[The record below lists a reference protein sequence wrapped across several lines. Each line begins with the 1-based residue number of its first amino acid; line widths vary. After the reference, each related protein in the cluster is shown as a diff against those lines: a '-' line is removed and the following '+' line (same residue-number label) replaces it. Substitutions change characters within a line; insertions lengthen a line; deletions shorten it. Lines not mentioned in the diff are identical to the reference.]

1 MKKEQKNSPN
11 LRFKGFTEDWELCKL
26 GNIVTR
32 IVREVPKPKQPYE
45 RISVRSHAK
54 GTFHQKIED
63 PSTVA
68 MDKLYIVKENDL
80 IVNITFAWE
89 HAIAIATKE
98 DDGLFVS
105 HRFPTYRTN
114 RDVDIKFIHYLVSQE
129 NFRRKLEF
137 ISPGGA
143 GRNRVLNKKD
153 FLKIK
158 VNVPNVEEQKRLGV
172 MMTNL
177 DQTIAL
183 HQRKLDQL
191 KELKKAYLQVMFP
204 EKDERVPK
212 LRFADFEEEWEL
224 CKFSD
229 ILETHST
236 KKYLAEP
243 NKNGEFEVI
252 QQGDNPIIGYATG
265 KAFLDYNKIV
275 LFGDHTLSLYKPKR
289 PFFVATD
296 GIKILSGKNTIGK
309 FLFTLLQRYMP
320 NSQGYK
326 RHFTILKNENIYYT
340 STDTEQLEIGDLF
353 LRFDILTTYYQDRII
368 NLKKLKKSYLQN
380 MFI

>member
-1 MKKEQKNSPN
+1 M
-11 LRFKGFTEDWELCKL
+11 CKL
-26 GNIVTR
+26 GRMASFSKGNGYSKADLIEEGHPLILYGRLYTKYETIIESVDTFAKLQDKSILSKGGEVIVPSSGESAEDISRASVVDVAGVVLGGDLNIIKTNSELNPTFLALTISNGSQQKEMSKR
-32 IVREVPKPKQPYE
+32 AQGKSIVHLHNSDLKEINLLYP
-45 RISVRSHAK
+45 
-54 GTFHQKIED
+54 KIEEQI
-63 PSTVA
+63 
-68 MDKLYIVKENDL
+68 YI
-80 IVNITFAWE
+80 
-89 HAIAIATKE
+89 
-98 DDGLFVS
+98 GLF
-105 HRFPTYRTN
+105 F
-114 RDVDIKFIHYLVSQE
+114 K
-129 NFRRKLEF
+129 KLE
-137 ISPGGA
+137 
-143 GRNRVLNKKD
+143 D
-153 FLKIK
+153 
-158 VNVPNVEEQKRLGV
+158 
-172 MMTNL
+172 
-177 DQTIAL
+177 TINL